1 MTTPT
6 EETPKRIRRSRRKKP
21 AAKPKPPAVA
31 TKAAVDAELD
41 AMLVMMNKKHGPG
54 TVQRMSDDGL
64 SIHIPGVIP
73 TGSESLD
80 SAIGRGGIPRGR
92 IILMSA
98 DEGAGKTTLALHLC
112 ANVQRAGGYAVFI
125 DAEYKLDMA
134 YAAALGVDVDRLI
147 LSQPRSAEQAF
158 DVIDDILEIQAARV
172 NAVKVAG
179 EATVKAAAAG
189 AATKAAKVVAKAAAI
204 AADVPV
210 LIIVD
215 SISALPT
222 EQELND
228 KDNPGSHARVFSKRL
243 KMVNRQISKGSVA
256 LVLVSQHRVKIGVMF
271 GDGKVTAGGGAPRFY
286 CTVGIKMVPFKAVKS
301 DGRLIGRDVRVEVW
315 KNQVAPP
322 FKQCEIRII
331 FGKGI
336 DYVHSLHGTLIES
349 GLATTTGS
357 WTTFKEGT
365 EHELKWQGANG
376 LRSHLI
382 VPERRAKLIRA
393 VRGRYDQP
401 GG

>member
-1 MTTPT
+1 MATDRADK
-6 EETPKRIRRSRRKKP
+6 PKRIRNRGKAAEKP
-21 AAKPKPPAVA
+21 TRT

-41 AMLVMMNKKHGPG
+41 AMLVQMNKRHGAG

-80 SAIGRGGIPRGR
+80 SAIGRGGFPRGR
-92 IILMSA
+92 IILLSA

-125 DAEYKLDMA
+125 DAEYKLDKA
-134 YAAALGVDVDRLI
+134 YAAALGVDTDRLI
-147 LSQPRSAEQAF
+147 LSQPTSAEQAF
-158 DVIDDILEIQAARV
+158 DVIDDILEIQAKRV
-172 NAVKVAG
+172 
-179 EATVKAAAAG
+179 AAG
-189 AATKAAKVVAKAAAI
+189 GD
-204 AADVPV
+204 DVPV

-243 KMVNRQISKGSVA
+243 KMVNRQISKGSVC
-256 LVLVSQHRVKIGVMF
+256 LVLISQHRVKIGVMF

-286 CTVGIKMVPFKAVKS
+286 CTVGIKMVPSKAVKS
-301 DGRLIGRDVRVEVW
+301 EGHLIGRDVKVEVW

-322 FKQCEIRII
+322 FRQCELRII

-336 DYVHSLHGTLIES
+336 DYVHSLHSTLIEQ
-349 GLATTTGS
+349 GLATVSGS

-365 EHELKWQGANG
+365 EDEMKWQGANG

-382 VPERRAKLIRA
+382 VAERRAKLIKA
-393 VRGRYDQP
+393 VRGRYDLP
-401 GG
+401 AVGE

>member
-1 MTTPT
+1 MARTRTR
-6 EETPKRIRRSRRKKP
+6 KAAAKKKKP
-21 AAKPKPPAVA
+21 
-31 TKAAVDAELD
+31 TKAAVDKELD
-41 AMLVMMNKKHGPG
+41 DMIAVLNKSHGAG

-64 SIHIPGVIP
+64 SIHIPGVIS

-80 SAIGRGGIPRGR
+80 QAIGRGGVPRGR
-92 IILMSA
+92 IILLSA
-98 DEGAGKTTLALHLC
+98 DEGAGKTTLTLHLC
-112 ANVQRAGGYAVFI
+112 ANVQRAGGWAVFI
-125 DAEYKLDMA
+125 DAEYKLDLA

-172 NAVKVAG
+172 
-179 EATVKAAAAG
+179 AAG
-189 AATKAAKVVAKAAAI
+189 G
-204 AADVPV
+204 ADVPV

-243 KMVNRQISKGSVA
+243 KMVNRQISKGSVC

-271 GDGKVTAGGGAPRFY
+271 GDGKVTAGGAAPRFY
-286 CTVGIKMVPFKAVKS
+286 CTVGIKMKAYSAVKK
-301 DGRLIGRDVRVEVW
+301 DGRLIGRDVKVEVW

-322 FKQCEIRII
+322 FRQCSIRII

-336 DYVHSLHGTLIES
+336 DYVHSIHEALIEA
-349 GLATTTGS
+349 GLAAKTGEKSS
-357 WTTFKEGT
+357 WTTFKSGT
-365 EHELKWQGANG
+365 SDEIKWQGASG
-376 LRSHLI
+376 LRAHLI
-382 VPERRAKLIRA
+382 VPERRDKLIKA
-393 VRGRYDQP
+393 LRGRY
-401 GG
+401 GW